1 MPLMIMARFSAAASI
16 LAYKVVGSP
25 WHVSLGA
32 LAGVALAV
40 ILPPRHSG
48 VGVGPANMEIEK
60 LP

>member
-1 MPLMIMARFSAAASI
+1 MAVSAAASI
-16 LAYKVVGSP
+16 LAYKFVGSP

-40 ILPPRHSG
+40 ILPPHRSG
-48 VGVGPANMEIEK
+48 VAVQAAETEIEK